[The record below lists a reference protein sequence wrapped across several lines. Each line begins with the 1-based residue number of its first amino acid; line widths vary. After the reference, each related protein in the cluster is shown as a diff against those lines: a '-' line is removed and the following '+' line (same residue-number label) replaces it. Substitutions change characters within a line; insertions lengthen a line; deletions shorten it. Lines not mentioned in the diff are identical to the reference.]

1 MRLAKI
7 FIAIIAPD
15 DRLPSSATLEGRDEA
30 KRVEGGKN
38 ANDTNCL
45 LTSIIQR
52 LQTLCHIDFLHFPQ
66 RFMGKVGPKGKRV
79 GQTEPCAINLASLVK
94 LQFLSF
100 RNLKKE

>member
-52 LQTLCHIDFLHFPQ
+52 LQTLCHIDFLHLPQ